1 MNAGRS
7 LVVCAHTQSS
17 CNSINQ
23 QSKYYVPHF
32 GGSYLLFIQDRLEP
46 GCSRWCEASPERS
59 SQIVVYN
66 ERRRFNESVE
76 FVSRVC
82 TFKFFSISCESYGHL
97 LDLLCLS
104 SSRVSMSCNLLEF
117 GKDLRLALSVDHDF
131 HRQERIVAAC
141 LQSRQRDGLLDP
153 SRHQDLK
160 DRTVVRSSKYYIW
173 PQPSSPQTLICQ
185 TVLVR
190 RYVFAAQE
198 DAVARAWIEMWPV
211 IAPEVLVLC
220 L

>member
-1 MNAGRS
+1 MSGADS
-7 LVVCAHTQSS
+7 M
-17 CNSINQ
+17 
-23 QSKYYVPHF
+23 
-32 GGSYLLFIQDRLEP
+32 
-46 GCSRWCEASPERS
+46 SP
-59 SQIVVYN
+59 
-66 ERRRFNESVE
+66 
-76 FVSRVC
+76 
-82 TFKFFSISCESYGHL
+82 
-97 LDLLCLS
+97 S
-104 SSRVSMSCNLLEF
+104 SSSPAYARSNSSRYPANRTVTSSICFACPRPVSMSCNLLEF

-160 DRTVVRSSKYYIW
+160 DRTVVCSSKYYIW